1 MGSVLSTSSTQFV
14 RQARN
19 TPGSTKR
26 PLQSSMERI
35 VETPQG
41 ETTPFYS
48 CSLHGVAKRYAY
60 WIMVNYREAYGM
72 YEYTGI
78 LFSHES
84 PRRGRTLLLGRS
96 TGLFKLLYQRWQTV
110 LFVPQ

>member
-14 RQARN
+14 RQGSRN

-26 PLQSSMERI
+26 PLQSSIER
-35 VETPQG
+35 VVVTPQG

-48 CSLHGVAKRYAY
+48 RSLHGIAKRYAY

-72 YEYTGI
+72 YECTRI
-78 LFSHES
+78 LFDHES

-96 TGLFKLLYQRWQTV
+96 TSALANSAVCTPV
-110 LFVPQ
+110 T